1 MNLVG
6 ISHHLHYYHYYF
18 DDFILQLII
27 FIGLVGKFID
37 MVFNVMIIIG
47 LLIFIFIIVIVLLI
61 FIVLLLVISH
71 RYYFATVIDM
81 FIH

>member
-47 LLIFIFIIVIVLLI
+47 LLIFIIVIVLLI
-61 FIVLLLVISH
+61 FIVLLIVISH
-71 RYYFATVIDM
+71 LYYFATVIDM
-81 FIH
+81 FID